1 VPTWLIILIVVLIV
15 LAIGGYFARKRQLQR
30 SRPAFE
36 RSLEQVNRDLAAAA
50 AQDRGW
56 DRATLEEAARRIYAE
71 HRGGEPPELVL
82 IEVLDRPGT
91 DEDQAVFRA
100 PPGARLNVN
109 CAGWGGRRDRRR
121 GEFRAGECR
130 VNTPQAD

>member
-1 VPTWLIILIVVLIV
+1 VPTWLIIVIVVLVV
-15 LAIGGYFARKRQLQR
+15 LAVGGAIARSRQLAR

-36 RSLEQVNRDLAAAA
+36 AQLEQVNRDLAAAA

-71 HRGGEPPELVL
+71 ESGGEPEELVL

-91 DEDQAVFRA
+91 DQDQAVFR
-100 PPGARLNVN
+100 V
-109 CAGWGGRRDRRR
+109 GGRRRFTLGRRD
-121 GEFRAGECR
+121 GEWVHESLE
-130 VNTPQAD
+130 